1 MNTRI
6 LTAAII
12 AGLFSGSA
20 FAAGAGSEAKMG
32 GQAQSGSLGTS
43 FSELDTDQD
52 GVVSRSEAAEQP
64 QLIDS
69 WDQADSNAD
78 GELDRTEFSAFE
90 ETGSVQPGT
99 SDPGMPSEQMGD
111 TYQPQP

>member
-12 AGLFSGSA
+12 AGMFSGSA
-20 FAAGAGSEAKMG
+20 FAAGAGSEVQMG

-52 GVVSRSEAAEQP
+52 GVISRSEAAEQP
-64 QLIDS
+64 QLVDS
-69 WDQADSNAD
+69 WDQADRDGD
-78 GELDRTEFSAFE
+78 GELNRTEFSAFE
-90 ETGSVQPGT
+90 EIGDAELGT
-99 SDPGMPSEQMGD
+99 SDPGMPSGD